1 MRDMVEIGTAGYIRA
16 HVKELNRRELEKVRS
31 NEQFT
36 KQQIQDHIEKV
47 ENVHIGSED
56 EGILLFE
63 SVAIIKQLQQEMYDI
78 ESDMNDSCLNRQ
90 VELD

>member
-31 NEQFT
+31 NEQYT
-36 KQQIQDHIEKV
+36 PQQIGDHCEKIL
-47 ENVHIGSED
+47 NMHITSRDDGK
-56 EGILLFE
+56 LLFE
-63 SVAIIKQLQQEMYDI
+63 SVQIIKQLQQEMYDI